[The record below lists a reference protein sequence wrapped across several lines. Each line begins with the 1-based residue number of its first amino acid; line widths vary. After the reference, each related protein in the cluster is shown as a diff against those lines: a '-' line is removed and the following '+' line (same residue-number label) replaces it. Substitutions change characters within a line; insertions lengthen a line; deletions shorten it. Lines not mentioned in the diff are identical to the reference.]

1 MARVTKLPRECGA
14 TDLAPLESPVFIAD
28 LHLSW
33 RKRDAA
39 RAFFTFLKT
48 DAQKFKELFILG
60 DLFEFWLGDD
70 TAFLARPV
78 ITALKNYVQSGHKV
92 YFLQG
97 NRDALLG
104 DDFAKA
110 CGGTLLTAP
119 LALSCGKFNILIAHG
134 DEWCTLDHPYQEFRA
149 LLRSKDFQEKA
160 FSMSFI
166 LRLIWALR
174 ARKRSIQYKTQKT
187 REEMDVVEPVLF
199 EKAKSL
205 HCPFII
211 HGHTHKPAVHYVE
224 GFTRLVLPD
233 WRFEDAKKIQY
244 GWVEIDPV
252 KGPQLV
258 LRH

>member
-1 MARVTKLPRECGA
+1 MARVTKLPRDSGV
-14 TDLAPLESPVFIAD
+14 TKVAPLVNPIFIAD

-33 RKRDAA
+33 RKLGAA
-39 RAFFTFLKT
+39 RAFLRFLKT
-48 DAQKFKELFILG
+48 DATRYQELFILG

-70 TAFLARPV
+70 TAFFARPV
-78 ITALKNYVQSGHKV
+78 IRALQNYVRSGHKL
-92 YFLQG
+92 YFMQG

-104 DDFAKA
+104 EDFAKSCA
-110 CGGTLLTAP
+110 GTLLVAP
-119 LALSCGKFNILIAHG
+119 QAVSYGSQNILIAHG
-134 DEWCTLDHPYQEFRA
+134 DEWCTLDQPYQEFRK

-160 FSMSFI
+160 FSMSF
-166 LRLIWALR
+166 LSRLIWALR

-187 REEMDVVEPVLF
+187 REEMDVVERVVF
-199 EKAKSL
+199 EKAKALNCS
-205 HCPFII
+205 FII
-211 HGHTHKPAVHYVE
+211 HGHTHKPAVHFVD

-233 WRFEDAKKIQY
+233 WRFEDSAKRQY

>member
-14 TDLAPLESPVFIAD
+14 TDVAPLVNPIFIAD

-33 RKRDAA
+33 RKLGTA

-78 ITALKNYVQSGHKV
+78 ITALKNYVKTGHKL
-92 YFLQG
+92 YFMQG

-110 CGGTLLTAP
+110 CGGTLLVAP
-119 LALSCGKFNILIAHG
+119 QAVRVGNFNILIAHG
-134 DEWCTLDHPYQEFRA
+134 DEWCTLDKPYQEFRN
-149 LLRSKDFQEKA
+149 LLRSKDFQEQA

-166 LRLIWALR
+166 SRLIWALR

-187 REEMDVVEPVLF
+187 REEMDVVESVVF
-199 EKAKSL
+199 EKAKAL
-205 HCPFII
+205 NCPFIV
-211 HGHTHKPAVHYVE
+211 HGHTHKPSVHYVDN
-224 GFTRLVLPD
+224 FTRFVLPD
-233 WRFEDAKKIQY
+233 WRFDNPKKRQY